1 MIKMSRC
8 HKNASLKNPNAY
20 AKKSLTNKK
29 SLTK

>member
-1 MIKMSRC
+1 MSRC
-8 HKNASLKNPNAY
+8 HKNVSLKNLSAY